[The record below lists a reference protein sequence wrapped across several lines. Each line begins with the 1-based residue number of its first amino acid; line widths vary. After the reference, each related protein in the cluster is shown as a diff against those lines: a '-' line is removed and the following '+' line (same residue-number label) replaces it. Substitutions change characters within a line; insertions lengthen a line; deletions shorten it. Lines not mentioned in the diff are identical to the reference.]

1 MDIENKMVIDSLWND
16 LDEIDEQEREE
27 REEEFYRRA
36 DMEYE
41 DEVDRQLS
49 WFAWSRENDG
59 YVL

>member
-1 MDIENKMVIDSLWND
+1 MKEVENPMVLDSLWD
-16 LDEIDEQEREE
+16 ELDQVDKEQEEE
-27 REEEFYRRA
+27 DFYIRA